1 MMKEEI
7 EEDTDEIEEGT
18 EDQDEDENERVDS
31 MGKVFL
37 KSNKTLL
44 YQIQRNK

>member
-1 MMKEEI
+1 MEEEI
-7 EEDTDEIEEGT
+7 EEDTEEIEEGI

-31 MGKVFL
+31 MGKVL

-44 YQIQRNK
+44 YQIPRNK

>member
-1 MMKEEI
+1 MMEEEI
-7 EEDTDEIEEGT
+7 EEDTEEIEEGI